1 MEEEACRSYAL
12 FWRVIRNAG
21 QFGRLCFPSNGREAA
36 RDSFWISW
44 AGTDCL
50 VAQGVRIL
58 LQEIPFSWASCDWSW
73 SYNQRMRDV
82 LGRFYEF
89 RERSKGYFE
98 TLKAINKNHGLEV
111 GKFIKNFD
119 RVFDQELRARHSI
132 HHHKRFEDVAIDR
145 IFLTEII
152 STSHEDK
159 GLKSEHLTAHRK
171 LASEWAERRGAQL
184 DEFLEAIA
192 NATLRVCPF
201 LLT

>member
-1 MEEEACRSYAL
+1 MAPNVCEMY
-12 FWRVIRNAG
+12 F
-21 QFGRLCFPSNGREAA
+21 
-36 RDSFWISW
+36 
-44 AGTDCL
+44 
-50 VAQGVRIL
+50 
-58 LQEIPFSWASCDWSW
+58 
-73 SYNQRMRDV
+73 
-82 LGRFYEF
+82 GRFYEF

-98 TLKAINKNHGLEV
+98 TIKAINKNHGLEV

-119 RVFDQELRARHSI
+119 RVFDQELRARYSI

-159 GLKSEHLTAHRK
+159 GLKSELLTAHRK
-171 LASEWAERRGAQL
+171 LASEWAGRVRRRGAQL

-192 NATLRVCPF
+192 NATLCVCPF